1 MCDTCTPER
10 LDEHRRA
17 LAIIGALMAEPV
29 DREAHLDALLVDLLS
44 PVPAEGHPYR
54 PKVVARNLRIAWTLA
69 SLAVVATAMVERT
82 EEDPQ
87 AWVAARL
94 RESHEAGMHWEP

>member
-1 MCDTCTPER
+1 M
-10 LDEHRRA
+10 
-17 LAIIGALMAEPV
+17 
-29 DREAHLDALLVDLLS
+29 
-44 PVPAEGHPYR
+44 
-54 PKVVARNLRIAWTLA
+54 VARNLRIAWTLA